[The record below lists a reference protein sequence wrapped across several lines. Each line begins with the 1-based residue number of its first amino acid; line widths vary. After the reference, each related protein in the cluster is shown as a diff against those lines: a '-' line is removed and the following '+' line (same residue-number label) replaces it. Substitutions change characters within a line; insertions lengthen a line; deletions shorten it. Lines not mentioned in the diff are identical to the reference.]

1 MPTRRDVR
9 SVVIYFKSNFHVP
22 YVYQLKIISYE
33 LRNLRSLY
41 VVIQNLNERKELC
54 GPSGFYFTSMLT
66 TVFSL
71 QKPTCLYQTME
82 ACLTHKI

>member
-22 YVYQLKIISYE
+22 YAYKLKIISNE
-33 LRNLRSLY
+33 LRNLRSLN
-41 VVIQNLNERKELC
+41 VIIQNLNERKALC

-66 TVFSL
+66 TVFL
-71 QKPTCLYQTME
+71 QKS
-82 ACLTHKI
+82 